1 MARKTNSQIRK
12 KWLILCE
19 GRDAEEFLISYLNS
33 HELSDVPAF
42 SEDFQVMDFGGI
54 TDLTDFIS
62 ALQRME
68 NYDRVEAILIIRD
81 AA

>member
-42 SEDFQVMDFGGI
+42 SEDFQVI
-54 TDLTDFIS
+54 CKTYSL
-62 ALQRME
+62 
-68 NYDRVEAILIIRD
+68 ILELMFFQQVPGS
-81 AA
+81 